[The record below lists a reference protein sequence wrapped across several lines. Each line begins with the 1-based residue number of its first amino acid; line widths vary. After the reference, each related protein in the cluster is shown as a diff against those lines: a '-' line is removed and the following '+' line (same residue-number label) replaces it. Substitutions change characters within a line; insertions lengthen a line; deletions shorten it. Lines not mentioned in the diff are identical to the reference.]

1 MTNLILWMLYP
12 VAKLFVFSVIAVI
25 ALGRLLF
32 EIALE
37 IEK

>member
-12 VAKLFVFSVIAVI
+12 VAKLFVFLVIAII

-32 EIALE
+32 EIAMELE
-37 IEK
+37 K